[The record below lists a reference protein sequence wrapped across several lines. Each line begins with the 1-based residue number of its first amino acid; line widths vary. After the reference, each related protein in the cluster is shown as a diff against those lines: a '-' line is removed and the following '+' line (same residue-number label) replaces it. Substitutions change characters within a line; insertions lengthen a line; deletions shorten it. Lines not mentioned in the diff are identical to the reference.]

1 MLKFLSFIIGICLL
15 VIGVIWSI
23 QTYLSPDDLSSC
35 AEPDPLSAK
44 CAPADAIVAISGGD
58 TAARTQEAIDLY
70 EAGWAPIIVFSGA
83 ALDEDS
89 PSNAAVMRKQALAAG
104 VPDSAIIIEEDAMDT
119 AQNAI
124 KTARILTDANRI
136 ILVTSPYHQRRAYIE
151 FKAVFGDDVTIL
163 NHPTINDRQ
172 WTSAWFLTPN
182 GWWLALSEMVKSVVT
197 SL

>member
-1 MLKFLSFIIGICLL
+1 MLKFLSLIIGMCLL
-15 VIGVIWSI
+15 AIGVIWGI

-35 AEPDPLSAK
+35 TEPDSSSAK
-44 CAPADAIVAISGGD
+44 CAPTDVIVAISGGD
-58 TAARTQEAIDLY
+58 TAARAQEAIDLY

-104 VPDSAIIIEEDAMDT
+104 VPDSAIIIEEDAANT
-119 AQNAI
+119 EQNAS
-124 KTARILTDANRI
+124 KTARLLTDVDRI

-151 FKAVFGDDVTIL
+151 FKAVFGDDATIL

-182 GWWLALSEMVKSVVT
+182 GWWLALSEMVKTVVI
-197 SL
+197 SI